1 MFFCR
6 GRASSTLLRVV
17 TGMAGRKPAAARK
30 ALMDADKAA
39 ADAAGPYRKSMAV
52 RAMAWASELGDQPQ
66 MLILSGGLLALGLVR
81 RDGRMARAGGRMIA
95 AHLLATMAKNFIKH
109 RVDRTRPRSTGNGKG
124 HAIRPGRSHAKEETS
139 FPSGHSA
146 GAAAVARAFARDY
159 PEHQGAALAGAG
171 FIALA
176 QIPRC
181 AHYPTDVGA
190 GVAIGLAAEKA
201 VDAVWPFG
209 DAADQSNSV
218 RPGMRVGEEPFLTSN
233 DGVTR

>member
-1 MFFCR
+1 
-6 GRASSTLLRVV
+6 
-17 TGMAGRKPAAARK
+17 MAGRKPAAARK

-39 ADAAGPYRKSMAV
+39 TNAAEPYRKSVAV

-66 MLILSGGLLALGLVR
+66 MLTLSGGVLALGLVR
-81 RDGRMARAGGRMIA
+81 RDGRMAGAGARMVLS
-95 AHLLATMAKNFIKH
+95 HLLATAAKNFVKH
-109 RVDRTRPRSTGNGKG
+109 RVDRTRPRSTGKGKG
-124 HAIRPGRSHAKEETS
+124 HSIKPGRSRAKEETS

-159 PEHQGAALAGAG
+159 PEHAGAALAGAG

-190 GVAIGLAAEKA
+190 GLAIGIAAEAALDVVISLAGRGVQIPPRNGEGNQPKA
-201 VDAVWPFG
+201 GGGGPETRAY
-209 DAADQSNSV
+209 
-218 RPGMRVGEEPFLTSN
+218 VG
-233 DGVTR
+233 G